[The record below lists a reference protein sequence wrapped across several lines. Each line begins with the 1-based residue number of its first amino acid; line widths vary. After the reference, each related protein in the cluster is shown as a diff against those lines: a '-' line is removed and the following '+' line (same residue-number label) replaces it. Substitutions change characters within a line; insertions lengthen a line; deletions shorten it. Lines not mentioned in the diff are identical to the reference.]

1 MISSETKIL
10 LLDFEYF
17 GLQNGDECHCGNS
30 ASRFQPTYPSECN
43 KRCSG
48 NEIQFCGNNWRLNVF
63 QNFELTASTT
73 TSTTT
78 PTTTPTTTTV
88 EPKVS
93 LVHITGSIQTN
104 QDYTENFASTKNREY
119 INFKNITEFE
129 IKSILETNSFVVNA
143 VEPRQKRS
151 TGKALAEFISTCS
164 YQVPKIEDMN
174 EIESN
179 ITNTIRSVN
188 SSQFESFDH
197 DSFLESSFNLSFAE
211 PKIIEFNPPSVEEVM
226 AKISLMENMTQ
237 PDPEELESLY
247 TEVVEDN
254 SKCQGSNQW
263 TGWNSARDPTVNFG
277 DDYETLHD
285 HQFLFG

>member
-1 MISSETKIL
+1 M
-10 LLDFEYF
+10 
-17 GLQNGDECHCGNS
+17 
-30 ASRFQPTYPSECN
+30 
-43 KRCSG
+43 
-48 NEIQFCGNNWRLNVF
+48 NVF
-63 QNFELTASTT
+63 QNFETTTSTT

-78 PTTTPTTTTV
+78 ASTTPTTTTV

-143 VEPRQKRS
+143 VVSVTDIVPSLSNRQKRS
-151 TGKALAEFISTCS
+151 TGKALAKFISTCS

-174 EIESN
+174 AIESN
-179 ITNTIRSVN
+179 ITNTIRTVN
-188 SSQFESFDH
+188 SSQFESFDD

-211 PKIIEFNPPSVEEVM
+211 PKIIEFKPPSVEEVM

-237 PDPEELESLY
+237 PDPEELELLY

-263 TGWNSARDPTVNFG
+263 TGWNSARDPTENLG